1 MTTIL
6 GANLK
11 IPEAIQIKANRG
23 KRRDTK
29 IKEVPKPLKPYF
41 LHPST
46 KERVYVMLDACH
58 MLKLARNLLAMPEG
72 IMVSGFKIPAK
83 WKYIEAL
90 FELQNKTGFRLGNKK
105 KSLRC
110 LLPAS

>member
-1 MTTIL
+1 MKKYF
-6 GANLK
+6 GFDEFPNV
-11 IPEAIQIKANRG
+11 
-23 KRRDTK
+23 KR
-29 IKEVPKPLKPYF
+29 KEIPKPLKPYF
-41 LHPST
+41 LNPST

-72 IMVSGFKIPAK
+72 IMESGFKIPAK